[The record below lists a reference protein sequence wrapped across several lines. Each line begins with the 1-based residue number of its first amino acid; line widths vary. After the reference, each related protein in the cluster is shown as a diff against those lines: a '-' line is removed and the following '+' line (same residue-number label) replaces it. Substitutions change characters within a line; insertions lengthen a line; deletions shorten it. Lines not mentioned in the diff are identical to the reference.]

1 MSLRRRDLSRLSV
14 DIDLTYLPV
23 EDRATSLA
31 NIDAAIR
38 RIAARIAENVPRSRT
53 QAVPLHSEGAA
64 TKVLVTSDGVQIK
77 IEVTPVIRGCVYS
90 PETRAVC
97 DRVEELFGYAEVPV
111 VSFPD
116 LYAGKIVAALDRQH
130 PRDLF
135 DIRRLLA
142 NEGISDELRR
152 AFIVYILS
160 HNRPMGEVL
169 APTRKDLR
177 HEFDAGFAGMTEEPV
192 TLEALY
198 DAREALIAEVVGKM
212 PAEHRRFLLSFKA
225 GEPEWDLLGVPGAA
239 DLPAVRWKVDNLAKL
254 SEGRREKLLSDLGR
268 VLAT

>member
-1 MSLRRRDLSRLSV
+1 MKRMDGV
-14 DIDLTYLPV
+14 
-23 EDRATSLA
+23 
-31 NIDAAIR
+31 
-38 RIAARIAENVPRSRT
+38 
-53 QAVPLHSEGAA
+53 VPL
-64 TKVLVTSDGVQIK
+64 
-77 IEVTPVIRGCVYS
+77 
-90 PETRAVC
+90 
-97 DRVEELFGYAEVPV
+97 

-135 DIRRLLA
+135 DVRDLLA
-142 NEGISDELRR
+142 NEGVSDELRR

-177 HEFDAGFAGMTEEPV
+177 QEFEAGFAGMTEEPV

-212 PAEHRRFLLSFKA
+212 PAEAFPALLQGRRTRLGVAWCAWGRGAAGGAFGRSTTWLNLLRA
-225 GEPEWDLLGVPGAA
+225 GAKSCYQISGGCSRHERSRTRRERRSEWDGTKTTTWRPCSAMIIGSRTAELTMRTA
-239 DLPAVRWKVDNLAKL
+239 
-254 SEGRREKLLSDLGR
+254 RRSALQSTAGPR
-268 VLAT
+268 G